1 MWRCRLPLHSPWLP
15 WLPCVSALAAT
26 TVSMIQREVSF
37 SSGWRKTVCVRRLK
51 IWSRGLRRFPGRIDL
66 YINRV
71 DVSYFPVYSAFL
83 FTQENATSVNA
94 DEQQS
99 EYLSR
104 RTTLKPRL
112 PDPRDSL
119 RPRLDIFIYRR
130 FPIIH
135 TSFTVDK
142 ASHTHTHTH
151 SYVTAA
157 KNKKKKTKKT
167 KQQKKPICVASPAK
181 QLIMTTVAFLSAPC
195 LSVHVYLLSS
205 PVS

>member
-1 MWRCRLPLHSPWLP
+1 MTENSFCPQIKNLVTGITD
-15 WLPCVSALAAT
+15 VSQ
-26 TVSMIQREVSF
+26 MD
-37 SSGWRKTVCVRRLK
+37 SSYLTG
-51 IWSRGLRRFPGRIDL
+51 L

-71 DVSYFPVYSAFL
+71 DVNYFPVYPAFL
-83 FTQENATSVNA
+83 FTQENTTSVNA

-104 RTTLKPRL
+104 RTTLKSRL

-142 ASHTHTHTH
+142 ASHTLTRNR
-151 SYVTAA
+151 VT
-157 KNKKKKTKKT
+157 
-167 KQQKKPICVASPAK
+167 
-181 QLIMTTVAFLSAPC
+181 
-195 LSVHVYLLSS
+195 
-205 PVS
+205 

>member
-1 MWRCRLPLHSPWLP
+1 MTENGFCPQIKNLVTGIEDVSRMDSSFHTGLH
-15 WLPCVSALAAT
+15 
-26 TVSMIQREVSF
+26 
-37 SSGWRKTVCVRRLK
+37 
-51 IWSRGLRRFPGRIDL
+51 
-66 YINRV
+66 INRV

-83 FTQENATSVNA
+83 FTQENTTPVNA

-112 PDPRDSL
+112 PDPRDPL

-142 ASHTHTHTH
+142 ASHTHSH
-151 SYVTAA
+151 VTAA
-157 KNKKKKTKKT
+157 KKNKKKKNKRKK
-167 KQQKKPICVASPAK
+167 QYVWNLRRNNSSWQLLLFSVRPAC
-181 QLIMTTVAFLSAPC
+181 PC
-195 LSVHVYLLSS
+195 MCTSSVLLYRNSYGS
-205 PVS
+205 IETLF